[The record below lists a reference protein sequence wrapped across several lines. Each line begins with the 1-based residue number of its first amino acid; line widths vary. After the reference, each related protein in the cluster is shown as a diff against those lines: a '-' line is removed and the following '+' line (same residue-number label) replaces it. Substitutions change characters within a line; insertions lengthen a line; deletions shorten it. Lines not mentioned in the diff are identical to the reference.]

1 MKRDLPDLTH
11 NFGFDFV
18 RKTINAFDKS
28 VTTKDDKD
36 FRYYE
41 VDVTGFGKDDLTLS
55 YNKDTDELSIKGK
68 NEDANN
74 ERDINIKL
82 TVESRPADI
91 KVEKGV
97 LSFKTKL
104 PKFDEPDD
112 GFEKLE
118 F

>member
-11 NFGFDFV
+11 NFGFDFIK
-18 RKTINAFDKS
+18 KTFESLDKS

-68 NEDANN
+68 NSDANN